1 MKHFILRRY
10 PVVFFLAVIVIS
22 VVLRPSPVLAQS
34 GELDLLK
41 ARLDQLEQRQ
51 AALEEENQ

>member
-10 PVVFFLAVIVIS
+10 PVVFLLAGIVIS